1 MAFCCSFV
9 VSPLFKLPQQVQL
22 LHNICSVLPHCTPE
36 LWHYT
41 HPFHNLQSL
50 FHRSAFKTQKGK
62 AQSHAEVTR
71 PPASLSYPSC
81 ELKAHLSCCRP
92 KRNCALLNIQSQ
104 TTLCQRRA
112 TDDPGPARPGPARPP
127 LLMARPCGELQAPV
141 RPLAVP
147 RQPPALPPRRCP
159 RKPRR
164 LSRSTAP
171 GRAQRPSAPLQPTAG
186 AAITQRP
193 RTSPGPLGERA
204 HRYQPAPHGRTLRF
218 RPAPGSGP
226 ALPRLLCAEADPR
239 RARSQGRRAQ
249 REPEGC
255 VLTRV
260 ARGRIVVVGL
270 GEAWQAPG

>member
-112 TDDPGPARPGPARPP
+112 TDDPGPARPGPARRPP
-127 LLMARPCGELQAPV
+127 VCSGGV
-141 RPLAVP
+141 
-147 RQPPALPPRRCP
+147 
-159 RKPRR
+159 
-164 LSRSTAP
+164 S
-171 GRAQRPSAPLQPTAG
+171 AQR
-186 AAITQRP
+186 
-193 RTSPGPLGERA
+193 
-204 HRYQPAPHGRTLRF
+204 
-218 RPAPGSGP
+218 RPANTRAARSSCGLRAGRDSAVGL
-226 ALPRLLCAEADPR
+226 LPRAALSTQHT
-239 RARSQGRRAQ
+239 AR
-249 REPEGC
+249 
-255 VLTRV
+255 
-260 ARGRIVVVGL
+260 
-270 GEAWQAPG
+270 

>member
-112 TDDPGPARPGPARPP
+112 TDDPGPARPDHLSSWRGLAASSKHRSAPSPSPASPQRSPP
-127 LLMARPCGELQAPV
+127 GGARGNPAAFRGAQPRGGRRDL
-141 RPLAVP
+141 PLRSSP
-147 RQPPALPPRRCP
+147 QREPP
-159 RKPRR
+159 
-164 LSRSTAP
+164 SRSAHAP
-171 GRAQRPSAPLQPTAG
+171 RPIHS
-186 AAITQRP
+186 
-193 RTSPGPLGERA
+193 ENA
-204 HRYQPAPHGRTLRF
+204 HRDQPAPHGRTLRF